1 VSFSR
6 GKAVNLR
13 LLGQERRSASRF
25 ETEIPSMKSF
35 RLVIL
40 SLCFVVI
47 AAALTPNARAHAPRK
62 ILASA
67 GLATMMGTVQDG
79 NKLRFVTDQR
89 AWNVDNPEM
98 LEGHE
103 GHYVRVT
110 AQLYPSRDSIHIKE
124 VSLPTAGETR
134 KDDGK

>member
-1 VSFSR
+1 
-6 GKAVNLR
+6 
-13 LLGQERRSASRF
+13 
-25 ETEIPSMKSF
+25 MKSF

-47 AAALTPNARAHAPRK
+47 AAALTPNARDHAPRK

-110 AQLYPSRDSIHIKE
+110 AQLYPSKDSIHIKE

>member
-1 VSFSR
+1 
-6 GKAVNLR
+6 
-13 LLGQERRSASRF
+13 
-25 ETEIPSMKSF
+25 
-35 RLVIL
+35 
-40 SLCFVVI
+40 
-47 AAALTPNARAHAPRK
+47 
-62 ILASA
+62 
-67 GLATMMGTVQDG
+67 
-79 NKLRFVTDQR
+79 
-89 AWNVDNPEM
+89 M